1 MTPTAFTGTGDRGDA
16 PVGDEE
22 ILYRAVANEARYFP
36 RDAEGNTRISST
48 AFNDAGRRPS
58 VDRAALCPGGPE
70 ETQARFR
77 AGSGVLSLVARD
89 VRSLS
94 AIHGATGQLYN
105 VDVEP
110 VPLPENPAH
119 AEIFGRPPFDTD
131 KVFDRIK
138 QSLARLAVVSL
149 PPSSE

>member
-1 MTPTAFTGTGDRGDA
+1 MTAGNAAEAP

-22 ILYRAVANEARYFP
+22 VLYRAVANEQRVFP
-36 RDAEGNTRISST
+36 LDGQGVRRISSM

-58 VDRAALCPGGPE
+58 VDRAILCPGGPS
-70 ETQARFR
+70 ETRLRFSPD
-77 AGSGVLSLVARD
+77 SGVLSLVTQE
-89 VRSLS
+89 VRRLTTT
-94 AIHGATGQLYN
+94 HGATGQDYA

-110 VPLPENPAH
+110 VPLPDNLAH

-138 QSLARLAVVSL
+138 QSLARIATVTLL
-149 PPSSE
+149 PDVLSGSE